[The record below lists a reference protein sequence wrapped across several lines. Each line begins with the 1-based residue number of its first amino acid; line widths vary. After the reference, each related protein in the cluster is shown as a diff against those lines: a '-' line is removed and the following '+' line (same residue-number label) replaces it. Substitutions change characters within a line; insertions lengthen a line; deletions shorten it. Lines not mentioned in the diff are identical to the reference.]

1 MLGFHPVITQRVT
14 LYADRILDLS
24 CSNIDYTDKTREL
37 VLSLG
42 NILDINETIVTISS
56 DLLLNT
62 IVSVEVN
69 ISIY

>member
-1 MLGFHPVITQRVT
+1 MLCFHPVITQRVT

-42 NILDINETIVTISS
+42 NILDINETIVAISS